1 VNNRVIIF
9 DFFGVICSEVAP
21 FWLLK
26 YVSEKDAKQI
36 KATIVHAA
44 DLGEISHDEMFQK
57 LGELTKISPKQ
68 VEKEW
73 WSFVEIDYQLVELIR
88 TLRVDYPIALLT
100 NSPALFVREI
110 LRKYDLTLLFEPIV
124 VSSEEGC
131 AKPNLEIYKRML
143 ERLSTK
149 AENTLMIDDNP
160 VNITG
165 ALNVGMNGLV
175 FKSVIELKK
184 ALTDRN
190 YLDIN

>member
-1 VNNRVIIF
+1 LSTV
-9 DFFGVICSEVAP
+9 
-21 FWLLK
+21 
-26 YVSEKDAKQI
+26 
-36 KATIVHAA
+36 VHAA
-44 DLGEISHDEMFQK
+44 DVGEISQKEMFYKLGEIA
-57 LGELTKISPKQ
+57 KIPSVQ

-73 WSFVEIDYQLVELIR
+73 WSYVKIDNQVVELIR
-88 TLRVDYPIALLT
+88 ILRVNYPVALLT
-100 NSPALFVREI
+100 NAPASFVREI
-110 LRKYDLTLLFEPIV
+110 LKKHNLSPLFDPIV